1 MAVTIGQYPT
11 AETLPDGLSNIV
23 SCSVSTKKKM
33 TEYFYLDPSTDTTLF
48 GVSVGASTTDGKASA
63 YGPLADMAVGISAT
77 VPTLAV
83 TSIDRSYTAEAP
95 DMVSVSWVVVP
106 V

>member
-11 AETLPDGLSNIV
+11 GETLPNGLNNIV
-23 SCSVSTKKKM
+23 SCSVSVKKKM
-33 TEYFYLDPSTDTTLF
+33 TEYYYLDPSTDTTLLD
-48 GVSVGASTTDGKASA
+48 VSVGAEATDGKASA
-63 YGPLADMAVGISAT
+63 YGPLASMAVGISAT

-83 TSIDRSYTAEAP
+83 TSIDRAYTAEGP
-95 DMVSVSWVVVP
+95 DMVSCSWVIVP